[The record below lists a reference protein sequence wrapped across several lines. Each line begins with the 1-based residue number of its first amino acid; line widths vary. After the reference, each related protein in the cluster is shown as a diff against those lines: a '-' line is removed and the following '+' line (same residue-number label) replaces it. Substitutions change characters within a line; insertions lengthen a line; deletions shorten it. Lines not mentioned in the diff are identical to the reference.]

1 MRVSWN
7 MGCQVTLWLCQ
18 NSYWTSPLLM
28 GKSTI
33 NGHFHGKIHYKW
45 PFSWENPL
53 LMVIFNSYF
62 DITRGY
68 PMKVWFRPLHSS
80 WSVRAMW
87 SAQQKLAF
95 SVCFQGR
102 VEIPMVFFSTKEL
115 VLTWNSCFIFLHFDC
130 SKILLS
136 PTGCCFYQIWV
147 MLMISDYEL
156 HDFSWVWTTSPWSAS
171 ELRVTR
177 CNMLTNCW
185 TCWTNMP
192 RPLRLSCR
200 PRGFCQVDPTAW
212 LLVVPSFD
220 VKIQEHHL

>member
-102 VEIPMVFFSTKEL
+102 VEIPMVFFPRKNWCSLGIHVLFFFTLIAPRYYWVLL
-115 VLTWNSCFIFLHFDC
+115 VAASIKFGWCWWYLIMN
-130 SKILLS
+130 
-136 PTGCCFYQIWV
+136 Y
-147 MLMISDYEL
+147 MISAEFEPHHLGVPASYEL
-156 HDFSWVWTTSPWSAS
+156 QGAICWRIAEHAGPTCHAHWDFRAGHGVF
-171 ELRVTR
+171 V
-177 CNMLTNCW
+177 
-185 TCWTNMP
+185 
-192 RPLRLSCR
+192 RLI
-200 PRGFCQVDPTAW
+200 Q
-212 LLVVPSFD
+212 LLDF
-220 VKIQEHHL
+220 